1 MKFLDVAYYIGTITL
16 IYQNLI
22 ERVRSTFH
30 LFLANTIKVAII
42 LSVIKYINYL
52 SDIYIK

>member
-22 ERVRSTFH
+22 ERVCSAFH
-30 LFLANTIKVAII
+30 FFLANTVKIASI

-52 SDIYIK
+52 SDIYI